1 MAATSEIDRDI
12 LQGVFWKWIIVLMSA
27 MSKGENTEHL

>member
-1 MAATSEIDRDI
+1 MAAISEIDRDV
-12 LQGVFWKWIIVLMSA
+12 LQRMFRKWIIVLMSA